1 MSLKKIFPFLIWL
14 PLVKSTWKD
23 DLIAGIT
30 GTIIVIPQAVAF
42 AMIAGLPPIYGFYTA
57 MITPIIAAL
66 FGSSYHLI
74 SGPTTT
80 SSIVVFAVISKF
92 ANPESELEAFISL
105 AIVLSFMAG
114 VIKLV
119 MGLAKMGKLVNFV
132 SNSVV
137 IGFAAGAGILI
148 GFKQL
153 KYVFGLD
160 VPLGSTFYEIT
171 RYIISHITETNF
183 YVFGVALGTL
193 LIAFLIKKFFKKISK
208 LYMLIAMVLGTLLAI
223 LLGGNIHGIET
234 VGNVPS
240 HLPPFKI
247 PNFNYE
253 DMRLLTSGA
262 FTLALLGL
270 VEAVSIARAV
280 ALHSHQKLDNNQEFI
295 GQGLSNIVSSFFSS
309 YASSGSFTRS
319 GLNYQSG
326 AKTPLS
332 AIISA
337 IGLMLVVL
345 FFARFASYLPKAAM
359 GGIILLVGYNL
370 IDFDHIRQ
378 ILKSSKRELIIF
390 SVTLFGTLFLELETA
405 LFLGILISLFFY
417 LEKTSKPNIAEVGI
431 NKDGKFINIIRDETT
446 RECPQIKI
454 IRIDDSIYFGA
465 IEAIANYFAEL
476 YEKNDKKHILI
487 IANGINFIDLAGAE
501 FIAYEVLKWQERGGG
516 IYFVGLKLVSQEI
529 LLKGGFAEMIGSE
542 NFFKDKH
549 TAIETIYKKLD
560 KEQCKNCDVKLFQ
573 ECKQSVQE

>member
-1 MSLKKIFPFLIWL
+1 
-14 PLVKSTWKD
+14 
-23 DLIAGIT
+23 
-30 GTIIVIPQAVAF
+30 
-42 AMIAGLPPIYGFYTA
+42 
-57 MITPIIAAL
+57 
-66 FGSSYHLI
+66 
-74 SGPTTT
+74 
-80 SSIVVFAVISKF
+80 
-92 ANPESELEAFISL
+92 
-105 AIVLSFMAG
+105 
-114 VIKLV
+114 
-119 MGLAKMGKLVNFV
+119 
-132 SNSVV
+132 
-137 IGFAAGAGILI
+137 
-148 GFKQL
+148 
-153 KYVFGLD
+153 
-160 VPLGSTFYEIT
+160 
-171 RYIISHITETNF
+171 
-183 YVFGVALGTL
+183 
-193 LIAFLIKKFFKKISK
+193 
-208 LYMLIAMVLGTLLAI
+208 
-223 LLGGNIHGIET
+223 
-234 VGNVPS
+234 
-240 HLPPFKI
+240 
-247 PNFNYE
+247 
-253 DMRLLTSGA
+253 
-262 FTLALLGL
+262 LALLGL

-295 GQGLSNIVSSFFSS
+295 GQGLSNIISSFFSS

-370 IDFDHIRQ
+370 IDFGHIKQ

-405 LFLGILISLFFY
+405 LFFGILISLFFY

-431 NKDGKFINIIRDETT
+431 NKEGKFINIIRDETA

-465 IEAIANYFAEL
+465 IEAISNYFAEL
-476 YEKNDKKHILI
+476 YAKNDKKHVLI

-501 FIAYEVLKWQERGGG
+501 FIAYEVLKWQQRGGG
-516 IYFVGLKLVSQEI
+516 IYFVGLKLVSQKI
-529 LLKGGFAEMIGSE
+529 LIKGGFVEMIGAE

-560 KEQCKNCDVKLFQ
+560 KQHCENCDVKLFQ
-573 ECKQSVQE
+573 ECKQSV

>member
-14 PLVKSTWKD
+14 PLVKSTWED

-30 GTIIVIPQAVAF
+30 GTVIVIPQAVAF

-57 MITPIIAAL
+57 MVTPIIAAL

-92 ANPESELEAFISL
+92 ASPESELEAFISL

-153 KYVFGLD
+153 KYVFGLN
-160 VPLGSTFYEIT
+160 VPMGSTFYEISN
-171 RYIISHITETNF
+171 YIFSHITETNF

-193 LIAFLIKKFFKKISK
+193 LIAFLIKNFLKKISK
-208 LYMLIAMVLGTLLAI
+208 LYMLIAMVLGSLLAV
-223 LLGGNIHGIET
+223 LLGGDMHGIET
-234 VGNVPS
+234 VGQIPS
-240 HLPPFKI
+240 HLPPFRI
-247 PNFNYE
+247 PAFNYE

-270 VEAVSIARAV
+270 VEAVSIARSV

-295 GQGLSNIVSSFFSS
+295 GQGLSNIISSFFSS
-309 YASSGSFTRS
+309 YVSSGSFTRS

-326 AKTPLS
+326 AKTPFS

-337 IGLMLVVL
+337 VGLMLVVL

-370 IDFDHIRQ
+370 IDFGHIKQ

-405 LFLGILISLFFY
+405 LFFGILISLFFY

-431 NKDGKFINIIRDETT
+431 NKEGKFINIIRDETA

-465 IEAIANYFAEL
+465 IEAISNYFAKL
-476 YEKNDKKHILI
+476 YAKNDKKHVLI

-501 FIAYEVLKWQERGGG
+501 FIAYEVLKWQQRGGG
-516 IYFVGLKLVSQEI
+516 IYFVGLKLVSQKI
-529 LLKGGFAEMIGSE
+529 LIKGGFAEIIGAE
-542 NFFKDKH
+542 NFFNDKH

-560 KEQCKNCDVKLFQ
+560 KERCKNCDVKLFE

>member
-1 MSLKKIFPFLIWL
+1 MSLQKIFPFLIWL

-23 DLIAGIT
+23 DLTAGIT
-30 GTIIVIPQAVAF
+30 GTVIVIPQAVAF

-57 MITPIIAAL
+57 MVTPIIAAL

-80 SSIVVFAVISKF
+80 SSIVVFAVISGF

-114 VIKLV
+114 IIKLL
-119 MGLAKMGKLVNFV
+119 MGIAKMGKLVNFV

-160 VPLGSTFYEIT
+160 VPMGSTFYEIT
-171 RYIISHITETNF
+171 SYIISHISETNF
-183 YVFGVALGTL
+183 YVFGVAFGTL
-193 LIAFLIKKFFKKISK
+193 LIAFLIKKFLKKISK
-208 LYMLIAMVLGTLLAI
+208 LYMLIAMVIGSLLAI

-240 HLPPFKI
+240 HLPPFRI

-345 FFARFASYLPKAAM
+345 FFARFASFLPKAAM

-370 IDFDHIRQ
+370 IDFDHIKQ
-378 ILKSSKRELIIF
+378 IIKSSKRELIIF

-405 LFLGILISLFFY
+405 LFSGILISLFFY

-431 NKDGKFINIIRDETT
+431 NKEGKFINIIRDDTT

-465 IEAIANYFAEL
+465 IEAISNYFSEL
-476 YEKNDKKHILI
+476 YEKKEKNHILI

-501 FIAYEVLKWQERGGG
+501 WLTNEVLKWQERGGG

-529 LLKGGFAEMIGSE
+529 LIKGGFIEIIGAD

-549 TAIETIYKKLD
+549 TAISTIYKKFD
-560 KEQCKNCDVKLFQ
+560 KESCENCDIKLFN
-573 ECKQSVQE
+573 ECKQSILE